1 MVNQSIVSDLG
12 VVLGII
18 VALVSLII
26 IILKIGEWNANIKN
40 WIKKIDNWRDSTDE
54 WKDNTDKWKNDITI
68 SMGIIRIQ
76 FSNVDTKLLKQKNEE
91 IGDFLSLIPITT
103 NPISAEEKEKFN
115 YYREKAV
122 LEEGF
127 TIEEYRNFK
136 YLTEKFSNELPEN
149 KKEKFDILISDLLKF
164 ILSESIEK
172 IEKSSPAF
180 IKGYIIQPGANLK
193 KVNLRGENLQEF
205 NLQKVNLERA
215 DLREANLRKAD
226 LRRANLSG
234 ADLSGANLEK
244 SNLIA
249 ANLQK
254 VDLQG
259 ASLSETD
266 LRRANLEKAN
276 LTGAKIDEI
285 SLESILKS
293 NNWLYAE
300 FDSDVEKK
308 LKELSKQYSTENNIV
323 KQEAIPR
330 IAIPDNYP
338 IGIISSIMIDKEK
351 KIKDIMVWVDIT
363 HTYIGDLTVDL
374 ISPNGTSVRLHD
386 RQGGSRNNI
395 NITYVLQDTPQLTKF
410 LGENV
415 KGEWI
420 LKVAD
425 YKSMDV
431 GNFNKWGLEL
441 SLE

>member
-12 VVLGII
+12 VILGII

-40 WIKKIDNWRDSTDE
+40 WIEKIDNWRDSTDE
-54 WKDNTDKWKNDITI
+54 WKDNTDKWKNNITM
-68 SMGIIRIQ
+68 SMGIIQ
-76 FSNVDTKLLKQKNEE
+76 TLFSNVDTKLLKQKNEE
-91 IGDFLSLIPITT
+91 IDDFLPLIPITT

-115 YYREKAV
+115 HYREKAI
-122 LEEGF
+122 EGKGF
-127 TIEEYRNFK
+127 TIEEYRHFNS
-136 YLTEKFSNELPEN
+136 LVEKFIDELPEN
-149 KKEKFDILISDLLKF
+149 KKAKFDFLMSDLLKF
-164 ILSESIEK
+164 IFDGSIEE
-172 IEKSSPAF
+172 IEKNSPTF

-193 KVNLRGENLQEF
+193 KVNLRGENLQEL

-215 DLREANLRKAD
+215 DLREANLREAD

-244 SNLIA
+244 ANLIA

-254 VDLQG
+254 VDLKG
-259 ASLSETD
+259 ANLSGTD

-285 SLESILKS
+285 SLETILKS

-300 FDSDVEKK
+300 FDSDVENK
-308 LKELSKQYSTENNIV
+308 LEDISKRYSTENSIV
-323 KQEAIPR
+323 RQEAVPR
-330 IAIPDNYP
+330 VAIPENDP
-338 IGIISSIMIDKEK
+338 IGIRSSIMIDKDK

-386 RQGGSRNNI
+386 RQGGWRDNI
-395 NITYVLQDTPQLTKF
+395 NITYVLQDTHQLYKF

-415 KGEWI
+415 KGKWI
-420 LKVAD
+420 LNVAD
-425 YKSMDV
+425 YTSQDPGKL
-431 GNFNKWGLEL
+431 NKWGLEI